1 MPDHASIYRNE
12 ADQYEYLVA
21 CEDYQA
27 NLLPAIQKI
36 IPLAGIDVVELG
48 AGTGR
53 LTCLLAPLVRSLR
66 AYDVSQAMLD
76 VATRKL
82 KDLGLHNWQ
91 AATAD
96 HRQLPAASQ
105 SAGLAISG
113 WSICYLVDW
122 NRGGWVSQVEKAL
135 AEMRRVLRPGGTI
148 MIIETLGTG
157 FETPHPPDHLVEYY
171 QYLAS
176 QGFDSTWLR
185 TDYRFPSKEEA
196 RRMAGFFFGSEL
208 AEQVNGPTF
217 PECTGLWWWKDPT
230 AQSPSPAYSDGCR
243 ICS

>member
-1 MPDHASIYRNE
+1 MPDHENIYKNE

-21 CEDYQA
+21 CEDYQG
-27 NLLPAIQKI
+27 NLLPAIRQVF
-36 IPLAGIDVVELG
+36 PLAGKDVVELG

-76 VATRKL
+76 VAVGKL
-82 KDLGLHNWQ
+82 KDLGLDNCQ
-91 AATAD
+91 TATAD

-105 SAGLAISG
+105 SADLAISG

-122 NRGGWVSQVEKAL
+122 NRGSWVTQLKKAL
-135 AEMRRVLRPGGTI
+135 GEMRRVLKPGGTI
-148 MIIETLGTG
+148 IIIETLGTG

-171 QYLAS
+171 GYLAS
-176 QGFDSTWLR
+176 QGFQSTWLR
-185 TDYRFPSKEEA
+185 TDYRFSSEKEA

-208 AEQVNGPTF
+208 AEKVHGATI
-217 PECTGLWWWKDPT
+217 PECTGLWW
-230 AQSPSPAYSDGCR
+230 ALV
-243 ICS
+243 